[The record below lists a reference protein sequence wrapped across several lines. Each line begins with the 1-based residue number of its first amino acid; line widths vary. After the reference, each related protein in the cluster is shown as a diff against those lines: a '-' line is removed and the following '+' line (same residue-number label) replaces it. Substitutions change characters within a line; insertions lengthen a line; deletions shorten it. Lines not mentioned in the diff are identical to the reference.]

1 MENPFTEEY
10 ERDVEAKPVLKQWPI
25 VLLDA
30 LEAMSL
36 ENIRDYQKELG
47 FYIGLKERVKNL
59 ITAAHIDII
68 LHLTLYKI
76 EENCEDVTRYR
87 EWKKELI

>member
-1 MENPFTEEY
+1 MSRMGHQLNKSYGWRRPDT
-10 ERDVEAKPVLKQWPI
+10 
-25 VLLDA
+25 
-30 LEAMSL
+30 LETMSL
-36 ENIRDYQKELG
+36 ENIMDYQKELG

-68 LHLTLYKI
+68 LHLTRYKI

>member
-1 MENPFTEEY
+1 MSIIFTEDY
-10 ERDVEAKPVLKQWPI
+10 EQDAPPVKQKAWVEET
-25 VLLDA
+25 LDT
-30 LEAMSL
+30 LETMSL
-36 ENIRDYQKELG
+36 ENIMDYQKELG

-68 LHLTLYKI
+68 LHLTRYKI